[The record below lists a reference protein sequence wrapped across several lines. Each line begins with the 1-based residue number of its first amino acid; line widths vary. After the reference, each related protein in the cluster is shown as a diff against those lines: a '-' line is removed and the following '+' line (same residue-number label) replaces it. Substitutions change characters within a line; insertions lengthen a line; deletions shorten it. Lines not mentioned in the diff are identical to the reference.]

1 MCGSQASTYS
11 VAVGRTMPPIRTG
24 ESRWNDQGHS
34 MNDDEL
40 SYNVTVRA
48 VSCVSV
54 VVNTPYCLF
63 TLTIVET
70 GKNAV
75 EV

>member
-1 MCGSQASTYS
+1 MK
-11 VAVGRTMPPIRTG
+11 
-24 ESRWNDQGHS
+24 
-34 MNDDEL
+34 DDEL
-40 SYNVTVRA
+40 SYNVTVR
-48 VSCVSV
+48 VVRSVSV
-54 VVNTPYCLF
+54 VVNIPYCLF

>member
-1 MCGSQASTYS
+1 VVHNRPRKVTRKRGNSWQNDKQISAAMAFCIQIHDGAVRRCGYS
-11 VAVGRTMPPIRTG
+11 
-24 ESRWNDQGHS
+24 SR
-34 MNDDEL
+34 
-40 SYNVTVRA
+40 Y
-48 VSCVSV
+48 V
-54 VVNTPYCLF
+54 VVNIPYCLF

>member
-1 MCGSQASTYS
+1 
-11 VAVGRTMPPIRTG
+11 
-24 ESRWNDQGHS
+24 
-34 MNDDEL
+34 MNDDDL
-40 SYNVTVRA
+40 SHNVTVRI
-48 VSCVSV
+48 VSSVSV
-54 VVNTPYCLF
+54 VVNIPYCLF

>member
-1 MCGSQASTYS
+1 MKY
-11 VAVGRTMPPIRTG
+11 
-24 ESRWNDQGHS
+24 
-34 MNDDEL
+34 DEL
-40 SYNVTVRA
+40 SYNVTVRL
-48 VSCVSV
+48 VSSVSV
-54 VVNTPYCLF
+54 VVNIPYCLF

>member
-1 MCGSQASTYS
+1 
-11 VAVGRTMPPIRTG
+11 
-24 ESRWNDQGHS
+24 

-40 SYNVTVRA
+40 SYNVAVRV
-48 VSCVSV
+48 VSSVSV

>member
-1 MCGSQASTYS
+1 
-11 VAVGRTMPPIRTG
+11 
-24 ESRWNDQGHS
+24 
-34 MNDDEL
+34 MNDAEL
-40 SYNVTVRA
+40 SYNVTVR
-48 VSCVSV
+48 VVRSSVRV
-54 VVNTPYCLF
+54 VVNIPYCLF

>member
-1 MCGSQASTYS
+1 MK
-11 VAVGRTMPPIRTG
+11 
-24 ESRWNDQGHS
+24 
-34 MNDDEL
+34 DDEQ
-40 SYNVTVRA
+40 SYNDTVR
-48 VSCVSV
+48 VVCSVSV
-54 VVNTPYCLF
+54 VVNIPDCLF

>member
-11 VAVGRTMPPIRTG
+11 VAVGRTKPPIRTG

-34 MNDDEL
+34 MNNDEL
-40 SYNVTVRA
+40 SYTVTVCGF
-48 VSCVSV
+48 SSVSV
-54 VVNTPYCLF
+54 VVNIPYCLF

>member
-1 MCGSQASTYS
+1 
-11 VAVGRTMPPIRTG
+11 
-24 ESRWNDQGHS
+24 
-34 MNDDEL
+34 MNDDDL
-40 SYNVTVRA
+40 SHNVTVRV
-48 VSCVSV
+48 VSSVSV
-54 VVNTPYCLF
+54 VVNIPYCLF

>member
-1 MCGSQASTYS
+1 
-11 VAVGRTMPPIRTG
+11 
-24 ESRWNDQGHS
+24 
-34 MNDDEL
+34 MNNDEL
-40 SYNVTVRA
+40 SYNVTVRV
-48 VSCVSV
+48 VSSVSV
-54 VVNTPYCLF
+54 VVNIPYCLF